1 MTVLEKLFLGTLIR
15 ITSLKASL
23 TVDWSFYRETTCME
37 RVLCVGGSSH
47 CTRARSI
54 TIGPL
59 PLKKVSQPKAATS
72 TAKIYEDFL
81 LLIIN
86 LHSPSL

>member
-1 MTVLEKLFLGTLIR
+1 MMFGLMTVLEKFFLGTLIR

-59 PLKKVSQPKAATS
+59 P
-72 TAKIYEDFL
+72 
-81 LLIIN
+81 
-86 LHSPSL
+86 